1 MPAVANGLEVAAT
14 WLGGFQARVTARDHE
29 LTIDEPESDGGSNA
43 GMMPTEALCASLASC
58 FCLALAFAAGKRGRE
73 LPGLRVVVRS
83 RRAGRELRYGRLEVE
98 AQAEVADE
106 ELAALIEPAR
116 RVCWVSNTLAR
127 GVELSYGYTS
137 VDARTQR

>member
-1 MPAVANGLEVAAT
+1 MQDVSEGLEVTAT
-14 WLGGFQARVTARDHE
+14 WVSGFHTIVQARGHE
-29 LTIDEPESDGGSNA
+29 LAIDEPEDAGGVDA
-43 GMMPTEALCASLASC
+43 GMMPTELLCASLASC
-58 FCLALAFAAGKRGRE
+58 FCMALAFTAGKRGRE

-83 RRAGRELRYGRLEVE
+83 TRAGRELRYRRFDIE
-98 AQAEVADE
+98 AQAEVPGE

-116 RVCWVSNTLAR
+116 RVCWVSNTLAH